1 MKFTNDQRK
10 PLALGLGANIGQFS
24 LLILINAFVGGMVGL
39 ERTVLPLIAEQEF
52 GLASKTA
59 ILSFIVSFGIVK
71 AFANLI
77 AGKYSDVLG
86 RKKLLVLGWLFGLPV
101 PFMVMWAPSWKVIT
115 AANVLLGINQGL
127 CWSTTVIMKIDLL
140 GPKRR
145 GFAMG
150 LNEFAGYGAVALAA
164 FASGYL
170 ASIYGLRPVPF
181 YLGITFAVSGLLFSL
196 FFVKDTTA
204 HAREEA
210 RVQSGGS
217 RVDAPSF
224 REIFAVTSYRNP
236 TLFSVSQ
243 AGLINNLND
252 GAAWGSFPFSS
263 LHTDLAY
270 GVSGFWLPHTPPSG
284 GFRSSR
290 PAHSLIVG
298 GVSG

>member
-1 MKFTNDQRK
+1 MNFTRNQGE
-10 PLALGLGANIGQFS
+10 PVALGLGANFGQFS
-24 LLILINAFVGGMVGL
+24 LLVLINAFVGGMVGL

-52 GLASKTA
+52 ALVSKSA

-77 AGKYSDVLG
+77 AGKYSDVIG
-86 RKKLLVLGWLFGLPV
+86 RKKLLVVGWLFGLPV
-101 PFMVMWAPSWKVIT
+101 PFMVMWAPSWKLVT

-127 CWSTTVIMKIDLL
+127 CWSTTVIMKIDLV

-181 YLGITFAVSGLLFSL
+181 YLGIAFVVLGLVLSL
-196 FFVKDTTA
+196 FFVRDTTE

-210 RVQSGGS
+210 RVRSRAGGV
-217 RVDAPSF
+217 RAPSF

-236 TLFSVSQ
+236 TLFCQ
-243 AGLINNLND
+243 PG
-252 GAAWGSFPFSS
+252 GSHQQFE
-263 LHTDLAY
+263 
-270 GVSGFWLPHTPPSG
+270 
-284 GFRSSR
+284 
-290 PAHSLIVG
+290 
-298 GVSG
+298 